1 MLFLGARR
9 EGAEP
14 FDRERGE
21 QAVLK
26 SGSTPSIPSQ
36 KTRGDGFMLTSSEVA
51 RRHLARWMFG
61 NHRMLYSHHIR
72 RLVSPRWSASL
83 E

>member
-1 MLFLGARR
+1 MPLLEVGM

-14 FDRERGE
+14 FDLERGE

-26 SGSTPSIPSQ
+26 SGSTPSMPSQ
-36 KTRGDGFMLTSSEVA
+36 KTREDGLMLTLSEVA

-61 NHRMLYSHHIR
+61 NHRMLC
-72 RLVSPRWSASL
+72 
-83 E
+83 